1 MPVNVTITPE
11 AESAFAQLSEDKRA
25 DFVRISAG
33 QACGCG
39 RIGYQMHWE
48 TNRDKADEELLSQG
62 LTLLVDSQ
70 SRPLL
75 DGSTIDYKKEEMSEG
90 FFISNPNMPA
100 GGGCGCGGH

>member
-1 MPVNVTITPE
+1 MVNVTITPE
-11 AESAFAQLSEDKRA
+11 AEQAFQALSEDKRA

-48 TNRDKADEELLSQG
+48 TDRSPADEELLAQG
-62 LTLLVDSQ
+62 LTLLVDEE

-75 DGSTIDYKKEEMSEG
+75 DGSIIDYKKEAMSEG
-90 FFISNPNMPA
+90 FFISNPNAPA
-100 GGGCGCGGH
+100 GCGCGGH